1 MDWKLENPTI
11 ETALKYSQQD
21 VELLTFD
28 WEPYIKHSPKTF
40 NQMTMQYVELQAW
53 QGKTDHCHIPTSSK

>member
-1 MDWKLENPTI
+1 LINITYNDLITAISMDWKLENPTI

-28 WEPYIKHSPKTF
+28 
-40 NQMTMQYVELQAW
+40 
-53 QGKTDHCHIPTSSK
+53 